1 MILGSRGF
9 LGIALAVALAAPAG
23 AQGVGDK
30 APAVRVANLDG
41 KEIPIAVTAGR
52 KAMVIEFW
60 ATWCEVCEALL
71 PRMRAAQTRYGSQ
84 VDFYGVNVTV
94 NESRTRVG
102 RFVAEHR
109 LPFTVLYDT
118 RGVAVRAY
126 SAPAT
131 SHVVIVDAAGV
142 IRYVG
147 SGASQDIVGELAKVV
162 GS

>member
-1 MILGSRGF
+1 MTVAARG
-9 LGIALAVALAAPAG
+9 LIGIALAAALAAPAA

-52 KAMVIEFW
+52 KAMVVEFW

-71 PRMRAAQTRYGSQ
+71 PRMRAAHARYGSQ
-84 VDFYGVNVTV
+84 VDFFGVNVTV
-94 NESRTRVG
+94 NESRARVS

-109 LPFTVLYDT
+109 LPFTVLYDNG
-118 RGVAVRAY
+118 GVAVRAY

-147 SGASQDIVGELAKVV
+147 SGASQDIAGELAKVV

>member
-1 MILGSRGF
+1 MIVAARG
-9 LGIALAVALAAPAG
+9 LIGIALAAALAAPAA
-23 AQGVGDK
+23 AQGVGDN

-41 KEIPIAVTAGR
+41 KVVPIAVTPGR

-71 PRMRAAQTRYGSQ
+71 PRMRAAQARFGSQ
-84 VDFYGVNVTV
+84 VDFFGVNVTV
-94 NESRTRVG
+94 NESRSRVR
-102 RFVAEHR
+102 RFVAQHR
-109 LPFTVLYDT
+109 LPFTVLYDDG
-118 RGVAVRAY
+118 GVAVRAY

-131 SHVVIVDAAGV
+131 SHVVIVDAAGL

-147 SGASQDIVGELAKVV
+147 SGASQDISGELARVV

>member
-1 MILGSRGF
+1 MSLAARG
-9 LGIALAVALAAPAG
+9 LVGIAIAMALGTPAL

-30 APAVRVANLDG
+30 APMVKVANLDG
-41 KEIPIAVTAGR
+41 NAIPIAVTAGR

-84 VDFYGVNVTV
+84 VDFFGVNVTV
-94 NESRTRVG
+94 NESRARVG

-109 LPFTVLYDT
+109 LPFIVLYDNG
-118 RGVAVRAY
+118 GVAVRAY

-147 SGASQDIVGELAKVV
+147 SGASQDISGELAKVV